1 MYGEES
7 SIKNAASII
16 SGVAGR
22 VIVIALLILIA
33 YTAIN
38 FSFRFGYAI
47 FCADSVEEP
56 PGTDV
61 EIVVEK
67 GETIDEL
74 AEKLYEDDVIPNK
87 YAFRVQARLYDI
99 GFYPGTYKVNT
110 SMSTRQILE
119 AIDRTEQEYADSL
132 ALEAAAE
139 TEAGGII
146 GGGDE
151 GTGIEA
157 VPADASGAEGS
168 GADKASGAEGTSNE
182 GGASGGEDASG
193 AEASGSGT
201 EGGAGQ

>member
-1 MYGEES
+1 MYGDES
-7 SIKNAASII
+7 SIKNVASII

-22 VIVIALLILIA
+22 VILFALLILIA

-38 FSFRFGYAI
+38 LSFRFGYAI

-74 AEKLYEDDVIPNK
+74 AEKLYQDDVIPNE

-99 GFYPGTYKVNT
+99 GFYPGTYRVNT
-110 SMSTRQILE
+110 SMSTKQILE
-119 AIDRTEQEYADSL
+119 AIDMTEQEYADSL

-139 TEAGGII
+139 TAADGVI

-151 GTGIEA
+151 GSGIES
-157 VPADASGAEGS
+157 VPEDAAAAEADGEGSGGAEGS
-168 GADKASGAEGTSNE
+168 DGKAAGQE
-182 GGASGGEDASG
+182 
-193 AEASGSGT
+193 
-201 EGGAGQ
+201 GAGQ